1 MNLLNPKVT
10 EVGRNMIAAAV
21 DGDEIAFTR
30 IVLGDGFFE
39 GDDAAGATDVVHVVE
54 EIPISRHSVSNNV
67 ATLVAIYTNENE
79 TTGFQLR
86 EIGVYAENSTN
97 EESLFAYGFATSDS
111 EADYIPPTGGP
122 VVIEKQV
129 ELHIP
134 IGNAQNVSAFLD
146 PGASATLT
154 DYEELRRICRQAVST
169 ANDALTLAGE
179 AWGYA
184 DRNHD
189 LILKVN
195 QQVIKN
201 KTRISIIWDALFND
215 IAANRNT
222 VDFDT
227 VHDAANADAT
237 DANIISGTWN
247 ADLQRVEI

>member
-1 MNLLNPKVT
+1 MNIVEPKVT
-10 EVGRNMIAAAV
+10 TAGRNMIAAAV
-21 DGDEIAFTR
+21 NGDEILFTR
-30 IVLGDGFFE
+30 IILGDGIFT
-39 GDDAAGATDVVHVVE
+39 GDDAAGATDVLSPVE
-54 EIPISRHSVSNNV
+54 ELPISGHSVANNV
-67 ATLVAIYTNENE
+67 ATLVAIYNNADEQ
-79 TTGFQLR
+79 TGFFFR

-97 EESLFAYGFATSDS
+97 DEVLFAYGYAPTDA
-111 EADYIPPTGGP
+111 EADWIPPTGGAT
-122 VVIEKQV
+122 VIEKQV

-134 IGNAQNVSAFLD
+134 IGNAANVSAFLD
-146 PGASATLT
+146 PGAAATLT
-154 DYEELRRICRQAVST
+154 DYEELRRLCRQAIAT
-169 ANDALTLAGE
+169 ANDALVAAGE

-189 LILKVN
+189 LILQVN
-195 QQVIKN
+195 KQVVKN

-237 DANIISGTWN
+237 DANIVSGTWN

>member
-1 MNLLNPKVT
+1 MNITDPKVT
-10 EVGRNMIAAAV
+10 AVGRNMIAAAV

-30 IVLGDGFFE
+30 IVLGDGVFT
-39 GDDAAGATDVVHVVE
+39 GDDAAGATELISPIE
-54 EIPISRHSVSNNV
+54 ELPISGHSVANNV
-67 ATLVAIYTNENE
+67 ATLVAIFTNENE
-79 TTGFQLR
+79 TTGFFFR

-97 EESLFAYGFATSDS
+97 EESLFAYGYALNDG
-111 EADYIPPTGGP
+111 EADWIPPTGGP

-134 IGNAQNVSAFLD
+134 IGNAQNVSAYLD
-146 PGASATLT
+146 PGASATLA
-154 DYEELRRICRQAVST
+154 DYEELRRLCRQAVAT

-195 QQVIKN
+195 QQVVKN

-227 VHDAANADAT
+227 IHDLANADMT
-237 DANIISGTWN
+237 DALVTFGTWN
-247 ADLQRVEI
+247 AELQRLEI

>member
-1 MNLLNPKVT
+1 
-10 EVGRNMIAAAV
+10 MIAAAV

-30 IVLGDGFFE
+30 IVLGDGVFE
-39 GDDAAGATDVVHVVE
+39 GDDAAGATDVVHAVE
-54 EIPISRHSVSNNV
+54 EVPISGHSVANNV
-67 ATLVAIYTNENE
+67 ATLVGIYTNENE
-79 TTGFQLR
+79 TTGFYFR
-86 EIGVYAENSTN
+86 ELGVYAENSTN
-97 EESLFAYGFATSDS
+97 EESLFAYGYAITDG

-146 PGASATLT
+146 PGAAATLT
-154 DYEELRRICRQAVST
+154 DYEELRRLCRQAVDT
-169 ANDALTLAGE
+169 ANDAMTLAGE

-184 DRNHD
+184 DENRA

-195 QQVIKN
+195 QQVVKN
-201 KTRISIIWDALFND
+201 KTRIAIIWDALFND

-227 VHDAANADAT
+227 IRDAANADMT
-237 DANIISGTWN
+237 DALVTFGTWN
-247 ADLQRVEI
+247 ADLQRIEI

>member
-1 MNLLNPKVT
+1 MNPKNPKVT
-10 EVGRNMIAAAV
+10 AVGRNMIAAAI

-30 IVLGDGFFE
+30 IVLGDGIFT
-39 GDDAAGATDVVHVVE
+39 GDDTAGAVDVVHPIE
-54 EIPISRHSVSNNV
+54 EVPISGHSVSNNV
-67 ATLVAIYTNENE
+67 ATIVGIFTNENE
-79 TTGFQLR
+79 TEGFFLR
-86 EIGVYAENSTN
+86 EIGIYAENSTN
-97 EESLFAYGFATSDS
+97 EESLFAYGYAETDGD
-111 EADYIPPTGGP
+111 ADYIPPTGGP

-134 IGNAQNVSAFLD
+134 IGEAQNVSAFLD

-154 DYEELRRICRQAVST
+154 DYEELRRLCRQAVAT
-169 ANDALTLAGE
+169 ANDAMALAGE

-184 DRNHD
+184 DANHE

-195 QQVIKN
+195 QQVVKN

-227 VHDAANADAT
+227 VHDAEEADMT
-237 DANIISGTWN
+237 DALITFGTWN
-247 ADLQRVEI
+247 AELQRIEI

>member
-1 MNLLNPKVT
+1 MNLINPKVT

-30 IVLGDGFFE
+30 IVLGDGQFT
-39 GDDAAGATDVVHVVE
+39 GDDAAGATDVIHAVE
-54 EIPISRHSVSNNV
+54 DIPISNHSVANNV

-79 TTGFQLR
+79 TTGFFFR

-97 EESLFAYGFATSDS
+97 EESLFAYGYAVDDG
-111 EADYIPPTGGP
+111 EADWIPPTGGP

-134 IGNAQNVSAFLD
+134 IGAAQNVSAFLD

-154 DYEELRRICRQAVST
+154 DYEELRRLCRQAVDT
-169 ANDALTLAGE
+169 ANDAMVLAGE

-184 DRNHD
+184 DSNYN

-201 KTRISIIWDALFND
+201 KTRIAIIWDALFND

-222 VDFDT
+222 IDFDT
-227 VHDAANADAT
+227 VNDIANADVT
-237 DANIISGTWN
+237 DAVIISGTWN
-247 ADLQRVEI
+247 ADLQRIEI